1 MNKEKTV
8 LAGVWALIA
17 AGNAALAVRH
27 GCEADKA
34 GAELHGISAGCA
46 AVCAGM
52 NFAAA
57 LPGTA
62 EERRYARKVGRE
74 LRYLREMRGY
84 TRAELAEK
92 AGIDGKLLARAE
104 RGAYLE
110 KVNDR
115 AALYLLVAVLRD
127 QAREREKKNENKK

>member
-17 AGNAALAVRH
+17 AGNAALAVSH
-27 GCEADKA
+27 GRAADKA
-34 GAELHGISAGCA
+34 GAVLHGISAGCV
-46 AVCAGM
+46 AVCAGLT
-52 NFAAA
+52 FAAA

-74 LRYLREMRGY
+74 LRNLREMRGW
-84 TRAELAEK
+84 TRAELAGK
-92 AGIDGKLLARAE
+92 SGIDEKLIERAE
-104 RGAYLE
+104 RGVYLE

-115 AALYLLVAVLRD
+115 AALYLLVAVLVD
-127 QAREREKKNENKK
+127 QARERAKKNENKK

>member
-1 MNKEKTV
+1 MNKGKTV
-8 LAGVWALIA
+8 IAGVWSLIA
-17 AGNAALAVRH
+17 AGEGALAVRH

-46 AVCAGM
+46 AVCAGL

-62 EERRYARKVGRE
+62 EERHYARKIGRE
-74 LRYLREMRGY
+74 LRYLREMRGW

-92 AGIDGKLLARAE
+92 SGIDEKLIARAE
-104 RGAYLE
+104 RGVYLE
-110 KVNDR
+110 KVKDR
-115 AALYLLVAVLRD
+115 AAVYLLVAVLGD
-127 QAREREKKNENKK
+127 QAWEREKKDEKHS

>member
-27 GCEADKA
+27 GRASDKVNA
-34 GAELHGISAGCA
+34 ALCGISAGCA
-46 AVCAGM
+46 AVCAGL

-74 LRYLREMRGY
+74 LRYLREMRGW
-84 TRAELAEK
+84 TRAELAK
-92 AGIDGKLLARAE
+92 KSGIDGKLIGRAE

-110 KVNDR
+110 KVDDR
-115 AALYLLVAVLRD
+115 AALYLLVAVLGD
-127 QAREREKKNENKK
+127 QARERAKRDENKK

>member
-1 MNKEKTV
+1 MNKEKTI
-8 LAGVWALIA
+8 LAVVGALIV
-17 AGNAALAVRH
+17 AGNAALAVRY
-27 GCEADKA
+27 GCASDKA
-34 GAELHGISAGCA
+34 GAVLFGILAGCA

-74 LRYLREMRGY
+74 LRYLREMRGW

-92 AGIDGKLLARAE
+92 SGIDEKLIERAE

-115 AALYLLVAVLRD
+115 AAVYLLVAVLGD
-127 QAREREKKNENKK
+127 QAREREKKNENK

>member
-1 MNKEKTV
+1 MNKEKTI
-8 LAGVWALIA
+8 LAGMWALIA
-17 AGNAALAVRH
+17 AGNAALAVRY

-34 GAELHGISAGCA
+34 GAVMRGISAGCA
-46 AVCAGM
+46 AVCAGL

-62 EERRYARKVGRE
+62 EERHYARKVGRE
-74 LRYLREMRGY
+74 LRYLREMRGW

-92 AGIDGKLLARAE
+92 SGIDGKLIERAE

-115 AALYLLVAVLRD
+115 AAVYLLVAVLRD
-127 QAREREKKNENKK
+127 QAREREKRDGSKK